1 MMMADN
7 VRNAKMDSNF
17 IPIALVK
24 SIQLILACGC
34 DTQGS
39 VSNGTTCTNDGQCKC
54 KPKMEGLTCNRCKD
68 GFYDFPKCKGNSKS
82 QSLLFFNWFI
92 FQKLVSVMTKE
103 ERITFLIKKLET
115 AIVKT
120 TLKEPFVMNA
130 LRIIVTFWLVKLAIV
145 IRKET
150 RIRLVML
157 IVEIA
162 RDCLPNVCGQKC
174 DKCQRHYYPDP
185 FPDCKGFWI
194 SSKSWKFLIN
204 FDFRM

>member
-24 SIQLILACGC
+24 SFQLILACGC

-103 ERITFLIKKLET
+103 ERITFVTGDCDCENYIKGTLCDECIENHCDFLTCKACHCDKKWSKNQACNVDSGDCARLFAQCLWSKMWQMSTSLLSGSISGLQRFLNFFKKLK
-115 AIVKT
+115 V
-120 TLKEPFVMNA
+120 LYQ
-130 LRIIVTFWLVKLAIV
+130 FW
-145 IRKET
+145 
-150 RIRLVML
+150 
-157 IVEIA
+157 
-162 RDCLPNVCGQKC
+162 
-174 DKCQRHYYPDP
+174 
-185 FPDCKGFWI
+185 F
-194 SSKSWKFLIN
+194 
-204 FDFRM
+204 